1 VWFKQFGKCIVHY
14 HIPITAALAAG
25 YLARVPVTYL
35 AAAYFPL
42 LIGLLAVERSRLLLR
57 YFAFRASRA
66 APMRV
71 LLYFVDRSVLLPAA
85 ALAGPWILAS
95 LVVTYSAVLLAHLLA
110 VCLRLLLPAG
120 LLIAAIV
127 VLSNLNLAVLGGVL
141 LLLGGGYLLF
151 TVCVIAYQ
159 VLVAGGFFARLWLR
173 VAGGFGGAGGVSAS
187 DFSGL
192 LEQVGTASL
201 LSAATGSAVDWHA
214 ADMPAADTGLVNFA
228 TGLQMLGDGSFM
240 DVGGSTYGTDSYAS
254 YSPDDTFT

>member
-1 VWFKQFGKCIVHY
+1 MWFKQFGKCIVHY

-25 YLARVPVTYL
+25 YLAHVPLNYL

-42 LIGLLAVERSRLLLR
+42 LAGLLAVERSRLMLR
-57 YFAFRASRA
+57 YFTFRASRT
-66 APMRV
+66 APLRV
-71 LLYFVDRSVLLPAA
+71 LLYFADRSVLLPAA

-95 LVVTYSAVLLAHLLA
+95 LVATYAAVLLAHLLT
-110 VCLRLLLPAG
+110 VCLQLLLPAG

-127 VLSNLNLAVLGGVL
+127 VLSGLNLAVAGGVL

-159 VLVAGGFFARLWLR
+159 VLIAGGFFARLWFR
-173 VAGGFGGAGGVSAS
+173 VAGGFGGRGGVSAS

-192 LEQVGTASL
+192 LAQVGTASL
-201 LSAATGSAVDWHA
+201 LSAATWTAVDWHSV
-214 ADMPAADTGLVNFA
+214 DMPAADAGLVNFA
-228 TGLQMLGDGSFM
+228 TGLPMLGDGSFI
-240 DVGGSTYGTDSYAS
+240 DVGGSIYGTDSYAS